1 MHRVF
6 FQHFFG
12 KDKQV
17 LVRKFELGDFL
28 RELDQF
34 WAELDPFWAELEHFM
49 SELGEL
55 EQLLAQVSLFL

>member
-1 MHRVF
+1 MF

-17 LVRKFELGDFL
+17 LVRKFELGDVL

-34 WAELDPFWAELEHFM
+34 LPELDRFSAELDH
-49 SELGEL
+49 SH
-55 EQLLAQVSLFL
+55 V

>member
-1 MHRVF
+1 MQWEEKYPIISIDRVF

-28 RELDQF
+28 KELDKFWPKLDQF
-34 WAELDPFWAELEHFM
+34 WAELEH
-49 SELGEL
+49 
-55 EQLLAQVSLFL
+55 LLARIS

>member
-1 MHRVF
+1 MYKVVNDDVADDAWPVWPGIIFVHTFLYYRLRGF

-17 LVRKFELGDFL
+17 LVRKFELGNFL

-34 WAELDPFWAELEHFM
+34 
-49 SELGEL
+49 
-55 EQLLAQVSLFL
+55 

>member
-1 MHRVF
+1 MGDVIGHIGRF

-34 WAELDPFWAELEHFM
+34 WPELDRF
-49 SELGEL
+49 
-55 EQLLAQVSLFL
+55 